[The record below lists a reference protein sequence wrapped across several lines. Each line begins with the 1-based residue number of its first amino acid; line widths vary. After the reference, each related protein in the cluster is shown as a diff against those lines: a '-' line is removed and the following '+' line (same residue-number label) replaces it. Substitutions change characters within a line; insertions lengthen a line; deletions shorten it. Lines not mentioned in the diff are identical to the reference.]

1 MKQAVSDVDT
11 LIVSTAIR
19 HAAEGQAMVVIDTD
33 TDRLVMFVARTP
45 SGSTV
50 HQINPGHCR
59 VLQKVFRVSAILE
72 AIGNLKNNS
81 LECLP
86 SWRLLEI

>member
-33 TDRLVMFVARTP
+33 TDRLARTP

-50 HQINPGHCR
+50 HQINPGHYR

-72 AIGNLKNNS
+72 AIGNLTNN
-81 LECLP
+81 
-86 SWRLLEI
+86 